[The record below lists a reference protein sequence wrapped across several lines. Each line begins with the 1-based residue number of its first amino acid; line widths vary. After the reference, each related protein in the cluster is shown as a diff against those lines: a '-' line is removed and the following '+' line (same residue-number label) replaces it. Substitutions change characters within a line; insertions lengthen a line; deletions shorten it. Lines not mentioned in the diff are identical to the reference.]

1 MNSPLRWTSALRTL
15 GACVALTCACAP
27 LAAAQTTG
35 TVKGTVSDAATQ
47 RPLDGAQISVVGTD
61 LGTLT
66 NAAGQYQFNVPLGQV
81 ILRIRRVGYG
91 SSNKTVTVTPDAP
104 VTADFAMPQVAI
116 GLDAIVVTG
125 TGVATERRKLGNTIA
140 TIDANQLKTA
150 PVQNV
155 SEMLAARE
163 PGVSILPSGGLTG

>member
-15 GACVALTCACAP
+15 GACVALTCACAL

-47 RPLDGAQISVVGTD
+47 RPLDGALISVVGTD

-91 SSNKTVTVTPDAP
+91 SSNKTVTGSATRSPRSTPISSRP
-104 VTADFAMPQVAI
+104 
-116 GLDAIVVTG
+116 
-125 TGVATERRKLGNTIA
+125 RRS
-140 TIDANQLKTA
+140 KTC
-150 PVQNV
+150 PRCLRHG
-155 SEMLAARE
+155 SR
-163 PGVSILPSGGLTG
+163 G

>member
-1 MNSPLRWTSALRTL
+1 MRSPLRWTSALRTL

-27 LAAAQTTG
+27 FVAAQTTG
-35 TVKGTVSDAATQ
+35 TVKGTVLDAATQ

-91 SSNKTVTVTPDAP
+91 SSNKSVTVTPDAP

-125 TGVATERRKLGNTIA
+125 DRVSPGGRFANER
-140 TIDANQLKTA
+140 
-150 PVQNV
+150 PH
-155 SEMLAARE
+155 
-163 PGVSILPSGGLTG
+163 

>member
-1 MNSPLRWTSALRTL
+1 MPMRCSIPHFPKQEVEMNSPLRWTSALRTL
-15 GACVALTCACAP
+15 GACMALTCACAL

-47 RPLDGAQISVVGTD
+47 RPLDGALISVVGTD

-66 NAAGQYQFNVPLGQV
+66 NAAGQYQFNVPLGQI

-116 GLDAIVVTG
+116 GLDAVDSG
-125 TGVATERRKLGNTIA
+125 LMSSRRDG
-140 TIDANQLKTA
+140 
-150 PVQNV
+150 
-155 SEMLAARE
+155 
-163 PGVSILPSGGLTG
+163 

>member
-47 RPLDGAQISVVGTD
+47 RPLDGAQIGVVGTD

-66 NAAGQYQFNVPLGQV
+66 NAAGQYQFNASAASATAAAT
-81 ILRIRRVGYG
+81 RR
-91 SSNKTVTVTPDAP
+91 
-104 VTADFAMPQVAI
+104 
-116 GLDAIVVTG
+116 
-125 TGVATERRKLGNTIA
+125 
-140 TIDANQLKTA
+140 
-150 PVQNV
+150 
-155 SEMLAARE
+155 
-163 PGVSILPSGGLTG
+163 